1 MDSLDQLREAAQ
13 KAREYEHEHGQCT
26 YRLRIPTRQEVR
38 AEVRAEKL
46 DADDSGIVL
55 ALLQYALLRRA
66 IIGWAGVRAC
76 HVAPVDDT
84 TPLPW
89 STEAVALW
97 IDANPDAADRL
108 GANLLAKLNQRTDR
122 LEDEAKN

>member
-13 KAREYEHEHGQCT
+13 KSREYEHEHGQCT

-38 AEVRAEKL
+38 AAVRAEKL
-46 DADDSGIVL
+46 DADDNGIVL

-66 IIGWAGVRAC
+66 IVGWTGLRVC
-76 HVAPVDDT
+76 HVAPVEDQ

-89 STEAVALW
+89 STEAVDLW
-97 IDANPDAADRL
+97 IDANPDAADRI
-108 GANLLAKLNQRTDR
+108 GAGLLAKLNQRTDR
-122 LEDEAKN
+122 LEAEAKN